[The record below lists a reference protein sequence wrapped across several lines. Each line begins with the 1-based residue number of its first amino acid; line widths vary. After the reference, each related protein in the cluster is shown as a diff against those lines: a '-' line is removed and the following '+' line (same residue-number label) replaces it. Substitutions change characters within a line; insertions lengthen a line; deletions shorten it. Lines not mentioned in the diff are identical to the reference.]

1 MNDDIAI
8 KIEGLTKVYK
18 IFDRPIDRV
27 KEALHPFHK
36 RYSKDFYALNDVS
49 FEIKKGETVGIIGKN
64 GAGKSTLL
72 KIITGV
78 LTPTS
83 GSVEVNGRI
92 ASLLELGAGFNP
104 EMTGIENIYMNGS
117 VMGYG
122 KKEMDEKIDAI
133 IDFAD
138 IGDFIHQP
146 VKMYSSGMFA
156 RLAFAMNST
165 LEPDVLIVDEALAV
179 GDMAFQNK
187 CIFRLKTLRQKGITI
202 LFVAHDVS
210 MTKALCSRCLY
221 LKAGTVIADGKPDI
235 VCDMYQNDMTEI
247 SKKQIVNDE
256 CPTMPVS
263 KNEAM
268 EKYFRI
274 DASLPRRITQR
285 SGSNEIEITA
295 FDFYNEGRIITA
307 QKMFTPITIVISGI
321 TYADIPAGAAVGIIC
336 RDRNGNDVF
345 VGNLNLSNLYLPFM
359 STGKRFTIKV
369 IYDIPL
375 APGEYFFGV
384 AVKPHPLS
392 SYFYDRLF
400 NVNNLT
406 IEKRKEFSSYIGG
419 VCFKKISEF
428 DFYME
433 QGDI

>member
-8 KIEGLTKVYK
+8 KIEGLTKIYK

-27 KEALHPFHK
+27 KEALNPFHK

-49 FEIKKGETVGIIGKN
+49 FEIKKGETVGMIGKN

-122 KKEMDEKIDAI
+122 KKEMDEKIEAI

-138 IGDFIHQP
+138 IGDFIYQP

-187 CIFRLKTLRQKGITI
+187 CFRRMKDLQKSKTTL
-202 LFVAHDVS
+202 LFVSHDISSV
-210 MTKALCSRCLY
+210 KLLCQKCLWLDGGNAKGY
-221 LKAGTVIADGKPDI
+221 GDVNEIAGAYFQECFIAA
-235 VCDMYQNDMTEI
+235 NEF
-247 SKKQIVNDE
+247 
-256 CPTMPVS
+256 VS
-263 KNEAM
+263 KNEESCTSDKKQTATICDDTVKLPLLKNAKGLKSDIVEIKSFFFEENGTQVSRLQVGHTYEARMVAFFSKEETDLIFGFTM
-268 EKYFRI
+268 ENRQGVMLFNINSFIVSKEKTIDMGSSRI
-274 DASLPRRITQR
+274 VEVGFKFKLPKIMRGTYLISLGVAKGTLLQ
-285 SGSNEIEITA
+285 SKQLTWLSNACKIEIDNCGYNLALIEIDCQTSVKTYEEENIS
-295 FDFYNEGRIITA
+295 FY
-307 QKMFTPITIVISGI
+307 
-321 TYADIPAGAAVGIIC
+321 
-336 RDRNGNDVF
+336 
-345 VGNLNLSNLYLPFM
+345 
-359 STGKRFTIKV
+359 
-369 IYDIPL
+369 
-375 APGEYFFGV
+375 
-384 AVKPHPLS
+384 
-392 SYFYDRLF
+392 
-400 NVNNLT
+400 
-406 IEKRKEFSSYIGG
+406 
-419 VCFKKISEF
+419 
-428 DFYME
+428 
-433 QGDI
+433 